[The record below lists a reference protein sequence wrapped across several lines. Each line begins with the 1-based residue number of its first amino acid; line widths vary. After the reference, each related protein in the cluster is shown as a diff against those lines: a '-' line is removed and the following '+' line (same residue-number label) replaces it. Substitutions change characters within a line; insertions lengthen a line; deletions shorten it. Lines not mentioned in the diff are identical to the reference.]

1 MKVKQFIIL
10 SICLLFVSFVQ
21 GQSINILQKFDPRLI
36 KYYKV
41 DTCRIYENVNNGQ
54 QTIQYLRKAFLFD
67 ANGNISQE
75 IEFGQSEFDGHTIIK
90 YEYNSSNLI
99 SRKIV
104 LRPERD
110 PIEYTYYNDGIKWK
124 SMVTTY
130 PFQKEYTVQTNDQ
143 GLVLG
148 ILGKAMV
155 PEKDSITDE
164 PTGREV
170 FGVLEEYEYRYN
182 RHNKISKENY
192 YYLGRLVRTITY
204 QYSPNGYSPPLSMSA
219 YKDDSKFPETTTT
232 FTYDP
237 TGFILLEVLKDNET
251 GYTNTLEYEYA
262 YHYDSPIF
270 KVTPELKQNQRF
282 WLDK

>member
-1 MKVKQFIIL
+1 MKIRQFIIL
-10 SICLLFVSFVQ
+10 SICLLFASFVH
-21 GQSINILQKFDPRLI
+21 GQSISILSKFDPRLI

-41 DTCRIYENVNNGQ
+41 DTCRVYENVSNGQ
-54 QTIQYLRKAFLFD
+54 QTVQYLKKAYLFD

-75 IEFGQSEFDGHTIIK
+75 IEFGQSEFDGHTITK
-90 YEYNSSNLI
+90 YEYNANNLI

-104 LRPERD
+104 MRVDRD
-110 PIEYTYYNDGIKWK
+110 PIEYTYYNVGNKWT

-148 ILGKAMV
+148 ILGKAMI

-164 PTGREV
+164 PTGKEI
-170 FGVLEEYEYRYN
+170 FGVMEEYEYRYN
-182 RHNKISKENY
+182 RHSKISKENY
-192 YYLGRLVRTITY
+192 YYQGRIVRTITY
-204 QYSPNGYSPPLSMSA
+204 QYTPNGYSPPISMS
-219 YKDDSKFPETTTT
+219 YFKEESTLPETTTT

-237 TGFILLEVLKDNET
+237 TGFLLMEIMKDNVT

-270 KVTPELKQNQRF
+270 DVTPELKENQKF
-282 WLDK
+282 WLGK